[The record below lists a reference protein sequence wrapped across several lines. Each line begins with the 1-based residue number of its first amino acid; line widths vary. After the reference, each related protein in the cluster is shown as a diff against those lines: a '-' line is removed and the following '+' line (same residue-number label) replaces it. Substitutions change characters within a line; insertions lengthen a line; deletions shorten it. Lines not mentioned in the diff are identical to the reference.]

1 MKANTAHIYEYKED
15 HIVDC
20 FGDEMYTIDEYVDE
34 LNMLMD
40 EIRELKIKL
49 ENAELRKD
57 TERLDWVLNNYHK
70 MLPDLER
77 WEVDERMAKLG
88 K

>member
-1 MKANTAHIYEYKED
+1 MKANTGHIYEYNHD

-20 FGDEMYTIDEYVDE
+20 FGDRMDSIDEYVDE

-57 TERLDWVLNNYHK
+57 TKRLDWVLNNYHH
-70 MLPDLER
+70 MLPDLKR
-77 WEVDERMAKLG
+77 WEVDERMAKR